1 MKRNVIR
8 MAALLL
14 MLSLAVPCVFAQSYK
29 TYVESSNPN
38 KQEISK
44 SNAIMIMSLADSYS
58 MNRSTEKALKVSFE
72 KKGISVMLASDTY
85 DITTSDEETIEAFKK
100 RLSEESFRYM
110 MLVEPTDMYTYT
122 YGGGISSL
130 NYYCEVMDLYYNN
143 STVLMME
150 LSVEAD
156 KNDRLSY
163 NASKEPAL
171 KSFAEVL
178 VNEYLKYAR

>member
-1 MKRNVIR
+1 MKRIVIK

-38 KQEISK
+38 KQEIRKTST
-44 SNAIMIMSLADSYS
+44 ILIMSLADSFS
-58 MNRSTEKALKVSFE
+58 MNRSTEKALKVAFE
-72 KKGISVMLASDTY
+72 KKGISVVLASDTY
-85 DITTSDEETIEAFKK
+85 DITTLNEETTESFLK
-100 RLSEESFRYM
+100 RLSEEPFRYV
-110 MLVEPTDMYTYT
+110 MLVEPTDAYTYT
-122 YGGGISSL
+122 YGGGISNL
-130 NYYCEVMDLYYNN
+130 NYYCEILDSFDNN
-143 STVLMME
+143 SIVLMME

-171 KSFAEVL
+171 KSFSEVL
-178 VNEYLKYAR
+178 VNEYMKYTR

>member
-1 MKRNVIR
+1 

-38 KQEISK
+38 KQEIRKAS
-44 SNAIMIMSLADSYS
+44 AITIMSIADSYS
-58 MNRSTEKALKVSFE
+58 MNRSTERALKEAFE
-72 KKGISVMLASDTY
+72 KKGISVVLASDTY
-85 DITTSDEETIEAFKK
+85 DITTSNDDTVEAFIK
-100 RLSEESFRYM
+100 RLSEETFRYLM
-110 MLVEPTDMYTYT
+110 IVKPIEIYTYT

-130 NYYCEVMDLYYNN
+130 NFYCEVMDTYNN
-143 STVLMME
+143 NSVVLMME

-171 KSFAEVL
+171 KNFAEVL
-178 VNEYLKYAR
+178 VNEYMRYAR

>member
-1 MKRNVIR
+1 MKRNVIK

-29 TYVESSNPN
+29 TYVESSNPT

-44 SNAIMIMSLADSYS
+44 ASAITIMSLADSYS
-58 MNRSTEKALKVSFE
+58 MNRSIERALKVAFE
-72 KKGISVMLASDTY
+72 KKGISVVLASDTY
-85 DITTSDEETIEAFKK
+85 DITTSNDDTIEAFKK
-100 RLSEESFRYM
+100 RLSEEIFRYLM
-110 MLVEPTDMYTYT
+110 IVEPIDMYTYT
-122 YGGGISSL
+122 YGGGISNLSF
-130 NYYCEVMDLYYNN
+130 YCKVMDTYNN
-143 STVLMME
+143 NSVVLMME

-156 KNDRLSY
+156 NNDRLSY

-178 VNEYLKYAR
+178 VNEYIRYVR